1 MKQSKF
7 GVLLAISSLPG
18 NHGIGDFGSAAY
30 KFVDFLEEKGFR
42 YWQILP
48 LNPVGVANSPYMST
62 CSEAIDFRYIDL
74 DFLTKEGL
82 LDNSVKHTK
91 STNNVDY
98 NKVKYLKEKYLL
110 KAFEKFNKN
119 PSKEYKKFIKE
130 NHWVYPYS
138 IYSVIR
144 KEMGFTCWN
153 KWPEEWKYYYNFHS
167 STDIPE
173 QYEKA
178 CKFQM
183 FEQFIAHKQWKEL
196 RRYANKNGIK
206 IIADIPFYVGL
217 DSVDCWLHK
226 DQFLM
231 DSKYNPTLVSG
242 CPPDAFSDDGQLWGT
257 PIFDFAKM
265 EKDGFSFLVHRIS
278 YLASTCDYLRLD
290 HFRAWDTYCVIPAGD
305 ENAKRGEWWIGPRTK
320 FFDIL
325 FAKYP
330 KINLIAEDLG
340 ILFDSVH
347 ELRDHYKLPGMFITE
362 FTILDKSA
370 KSNSNCIV
378 YPGTHDNVP
387 IEGWV
392 KSLTK
397 EEKKYIKKKL
407 HNPDDLAGAI
417 LEYTRDLPS
426 KITVFSMQDL
436 LRLNEK
442 ATMNR
447 PGTVGSPNWE
457 WKLKDESY
465 KDNIKVDINVKHNSQ
480 KA

>member
-1 MKQSKF
+1 MKRNKF

-18 NHGIGDFGSAAY
+18 NHGIGDFGDSAFE
-30 KFVDFLEEKGFR
+30 FVDFLKKSGYK

-48 LNPVGVANSPYMST
+48 LNPVGIANSPYMST
-62 CSEAIDFRYIDL
+62 CSEAIDLRYIDL
-74 DFLTKEGL
+74 DLLVKEGL
-82 LDNSVKHTK
+82 LKSAPKHSKPSNSVDYDKTK
-91 STNNVDY
+91 E
-98 NKVKYLKEKYLL
+98 LKEKYLL
-110 KAFEKFNKN
+110 KAFESFIKN
-119 PSKEYKKFIKE
+119 PSKEYKKFLKE

-144 KEMGFTCWN
+144 KKMNYTPWN
-153 KWPEEWKYYYNFHS
+153 TWPEEWKYYYNFHS
-167 STDIPE
+167 SEDIPE
-173 QYEKA
+173 SIEKD
-178 CKFQM
+178 CKLQM
-183 FEQFIAHKQWKEL
+183 FEQFIAHKQWQNLKK
-196 RRYANKNGIK
+196 YANKNGIE
-206 IIADIPFYVGL
+206 IIADCPFYVGF

-226 DQFLM
+226 DEFLM
-231 DSKYNPTLVSG
+231 DEKYNPTVVSG

-257 PIFDFAKM
+257 PVYDFGKM
-265 EKDGFSFLVHRIS
+265 EKNKYSFLIHRIS
-278 YLASTCDYLRLD
+278 YLASMCDYLRLD
-290 HFRAWDTYCVIPAGD
+290 HFRAWDTYCVIPSED

-325 FAKYP
+325 FEQYP
-330 KINLIAEDLG
+330 KLNLIAEDLG

-362 FTILDKSA
+362 FTLFDKSA
-370 KSNSNCIV
+370 KSNNNTIV

-392 KSLTK
+392 KTLTPQ
-397 EEKKYIKKKL
+397 EKKLLKKKFN
-407 HNPDDLAGAI
+407 NPSDLAGAI
-417 LEYTRDLPS
+417 LQYTRDLPS
-426 KITVFSMQDL
+426 KITIFSMQDL

-457 WKLKDESY
+457 WKLKDNSY
-465 KDNIKVDINVKHNSQ
+465 LNQIKVDI